1 MGDVSDIVRHIT
13 ILKSNAEFKSVAQI
27 RIDCHETVDL
37 GGLGIHAAEFAALC
51 GDIPSLDHVPIG
63 TDNCQMGA

>member
-37 GGLGIHAAEFAALC
+37 GGLGIHAAEFAATC
-51 GDIPSLDHVPIG
+51 DFRKAYFAPSDNLG
-63 TDNCQMGA
+63 TRS